1 MSPRPDVPKLHG
13 AARALLIAV
22 LLVMLLGFG
31 ALSFCGG
38 FVSLSLL
45 AESRRPSSEWMFLL
59 ISLPGL
65 LVCGWAALK
74 VLRRLLG
81 LIFQRS

>member
-1 MSPRPDVPKLHG
+1 
-13 AARALLIAV
+13 V

-38 FVSLSLL
+38 FMTVMSINEAQRGYSGALPFL
-45 AESRRPSSEWMFLL
+45 A
-59 ISLPGL
+59 IALPGL